1 MRLYIVDD
9 AAVMRAAIG
18 HVASSLGHAVVGE
31 AASLEDALVGL
42 AEIAVDVV
50 VVDGRL
56 PTGGREAIRQVEGE
70 NSLISGLRVLCR
82 AAPAARI
89 IVIAAL
95 DETTL
100 VARARAAGAAGA
112 LLRPVSRSGLAAALA
127 VVRGDS
133 TDANT

>member
-1 MRLYIVDD
+1 MRLYVVDD

-18 HVASSLGHAVVGE
+18 HVARALGHAVVGE
-31 AASLEDALVGL
+31 AASLENALAGL

-50 VVDGRL
+50 LVDGRL
-56 PTGGREAIRQVEGE
+56 PGQDLPPTSVVRA
-70 NSLISGLRVLCR
+70 LAD
-82 AAPAARI
+82 AAPNATI

-95 DETTL
+95 DETEL

-127 VVRGDS
+127 VVPS
-133 TDANT
+133 HPADASS